1 MKLAAIALD
10 YDGTIATSNVMDPS
24 VRLAIG
30 EVRDAGIAVILATGR
45 RYDDLRRCAGDLSC
59 FDVVVAEN
67 GAVVDFPLRGRHVV
81 LGHPPPPNFVAEL
94 RRRGVVC
101 EPGEALVEADAAMSG
116 TLIEVIH
123 ALELP
128 LVLTFNRG
136 RVMALPQ
143 AIGKSTGL
151 RHALHTLRISIHN
164 TIAIGDAENDHDLL
178 DACEVGVA
186 VAWGSAALRAAA
198 DEVIGGAG
206 PSAVA
211 EYLRRLSRRKEL
223 TTAQMG
229 RRRMLLGRRHDGTP
243 VTLAVR
249 GRPILIAGEPGTGKS
264 WIAGL
269 ICEQLILQGYC
280 LCVIDPEGD
289 YASLEALPG
298 VILLGGDD
306 PPPNARELAR
316 ALRHPDVS
324 IVVDLSKVR
333 HREKFEYVQAVMDVL
348 LQLRRQSGLPHRIV
362 LDEAH
367 YLFARKPG
375 WAGDDAEL
383 QGQVLVTYRVSSLSA
398 AVHLPDDAVIIVTKE
413 SDPPEIETLR
423 GLVRKNASL
432 LPSALF
438 RNLLVNEAA
447 LLPGP
452 DEAGGCVQ
460 RFQIAPRLT
469 THVRHRTKYLDM
481 PVGDDQAFV
490 FTADSRP
497 IGRAHTLKEFV
508 GLLMTLPPATV
519 AGHLRRQDFSR
530 WIEDVFRDGA
540 LAGRIR
546 ELEGALQAEAVLDIV
561 QDMDQTIRARYER
574 IPPDVTAHANPA
586 AGAAVLATLS
596 ARPSS

>member
-10 YDGTIATSNVMDPS
+10 YDGTIATNNVMDPS
-24 VRLAIG
+24 VRRAIADA
-30 EVRDAGIAVILATGR
+30 RDAGIAVILATGR
-45 RYDDLRRCAGDLSC
+45 RYDDLRRWAGDLTC

-81 LGHPPPPNFVAEL
+81 LGHRPHPNFVAEL

-101 EPGEALVEADAAMSG
+101 EPGEALVEADASMSA

-186 VAWGSAALRAAA
+186 VEWGSAALRAAA
-198 DEVIGGAG
+198 DEVIRGAG

-211 EYLRRLSRRKEL
+211 EYIRNLARSREL
-223 TTAQMG
+223 TSAQMG
-229 RRRMLLGRRHDGTP
+229 RRRMLLGNRHDGSP
-243 VTLAVR
+243 LTLAVR

-306 PPPNARELAR
+306 PPPNARELSR

-333 HREKFEYVQAVMDVL
+333 HLEKFEYVQKVMDVL
-348 LQLRRQSGLPHRIV
+348 LRLRRQSGLPHRIL

-367 YLFARKPG
+367 YLFARKPA
-375 WAGDDAEL
+375 WARNDAEL
-383 QGQVLVTYRVSSLSA
+383 QGQVLITYRVSSLSA
-398 AVHLPDDAVIIVTKE
+398 AVNLPQDAVIIVTKE

-423 GLVRKNASL
+423 SLCRKSAGP
-432 LPSALF
+432 LPAAVF

-452 DEAGGCVQ
+452 EEARGCVQ

-481 PVGDDQAFV
+481 PVGDAQAFV

-519 AGHLRRQDFSR
+519 AGHLKRQDFSR
-530 WIEDVFRDGA
+530 WIEDVFRDGT

-546 ELEGALQAEAVLDIV
+546 ELEGALEAEAVRDIV

-574 IPPDVTAHANPA
+574 VPSDVAVHASPAPSPAPA
-586 AGAAVLATLS
+586 ATLAS
-596 ARPSS
+596 RPSS